1 MRSHETKKPQQGNAH
16 CHSDNDA
23 ACKMGNN
30 YYHLHLAQAY
40 KELIKVDMRETN
52 KPSITCFTDI
62 SRILRRVNS
71 NS

>member
-1 MRSHETKKPQQGNAH
+1 MRSHETEEPHQGNAH

-40 KELIKVDMRETN
+40 KELTKVDMKEKN
-52 KPSITCFTDI
+52 
-62 SRILRRVNS
+62 
-71 NS
+71 

>member
-1 MRSHETKKPQQGNAH
+1 MRSHETEEPHQGNAH

-40 KELIKVDMRETN
+40 KELIKVDMKEKN
-52 KPSITCFTDI
+52 
-62 SRILRRVNS
+62 
-71 NS
+71 